1 MKIHEYQA
9 KEILSSYGLPVP
21 KGGIVSSPQEAGK
34 VASDLGG
41 KAVVKAQ
48 VHAGGRGKA
57 GGIKVVS
64 SPEEARQA
72 AESLLGTNLVTFQ
85 TGPEGVPVRHVLVEE
100 VIDVDKEIYLGMVI
114 DGAAGGVVAMA
125 SEAGGMEIEEVASRT
140 PEKILRTS
148 VDPVLGLQPYQG
160 RKLAYGLNVK
170 PELVGLIATLIGN
183 LYEAFEATD
192 CSLAEINPLVITRDG
207 RVLAVDAKLNFDD
220 DAMFRHAD
228 LQMLRDPEQED
239 PLEVQAQEYNISYVK
254 LDGDVGCMVN
264 GAGLAMATMDVIQAA
279 GASPANFLDV
289 GGGADEEKIAR
300 ATNIILSDASVKRVL
315 INIFGGIVRCDVV
328 ARGLLM
334 AAESTTYQMR
344 PIVARMMGTNAE
356 EGREVLAESA
366 LDVALV
372 DDLNQAA
379 SAIKAAGANT

>member
-9 KEILSSYGLPVP
+9 KEILSSYSVPVP
-21 KGGIVSSPQEAGK
+21 KGGIVSRPQEAGK

-57 GGIKVVS
+57 GGIKIVS
-64 SPEEARQA
+64 SSEEARQA

-100 VIDVDKEIYLGMVI
+100 VIDVDKELYLGMVI

-125 SEAGGMEIEEVASRT
+125 SEAGGMEIEEVAART
-140 PEKILRTS
+140 PEKILRAS

-170 PELVGLIATLIGN
+170 PELVRPIATLIDN
-183 LYEAFEATD
+183 LYQAFEATD

-228 LQMLRDPEQED
+228 LQKLRDPEQED

-379 SAIKAAGANT
+379 SAIKAAG

>member
-9 KEILSSYGLPVP
+9 KEILSSYSVPVP

-57 GGIKVVS
+57 GGIKIVS
-64 SPEEARQA
+64 SSEEARQA

-100 VIDVDKEIYLGMVI
+100 VIDVDKELYLGMVI

-125 SEAGGMEIEEVASRT
+125 SEAGGMEIEEVAART
-140 PEKILRTS
+140 PEKILRAS

-170 PELVGLIATLIGN
+170 PELVRPIATLIDN
-183 LYEAFEATD
+183 LYQAFEATD

-228 LQMLRDPEQED
+228 LQKLRDPEQED

-379 SAIKAAGANT
+379 SAIKAAG